1 MYRLSQV
8 YNTKTDKGETVTGLY
23 ALIIRLFTKDGIET
37 LKHAQ
42 FNEAYNNN
50 FARKRYN
57 NKREGEEGMGLGW
70 ATLC

>member
-23 ALIIRLFTKDGIET
+23 ALICRLFTKDGNET

-42 FNEAYNNN
+42 FKTRHITTILQEKDTIM
-50 FARKRYN
+50 R
-57 NKREGEEGMGLGW
+57 G
-70 ATLC
+70 